1 MSFLSELRVD
11 EGRHPQ
17 DRRLFE
23 TTSGS
28 TDEYLWSAMAPE
40 YPVLTQGRKVKRLCD
55 RCGAFQT
62 SYLASTAR

>member
-28 TDEYLWSAMAPE
+28 TDEYLWSTMAPE

-55 RCGAFQT
+55 RCGAFRAGRH
-62 SYLASTAR
+62 LPPNV

>member
-17 DRRLFE
+17 G
-23 TTSGS
+23 T
-28 TDEYLWSAMAPE
+28 MAPE

-55 RCGAFQT
+55 QCRAFR
-62 SYLASTAR
+62 AGRSTPTAKCLDWR